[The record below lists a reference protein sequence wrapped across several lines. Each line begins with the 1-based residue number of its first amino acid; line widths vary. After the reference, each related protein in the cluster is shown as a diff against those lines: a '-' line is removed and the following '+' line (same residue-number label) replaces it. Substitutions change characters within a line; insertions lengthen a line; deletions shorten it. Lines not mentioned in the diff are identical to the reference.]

1 MSFLSVSTA
10 SAVWKKCIPVSFLF
24 SRFLILKTFAET
36 LWLAFPPFSH
46 HFLIRNGRALRIFFS
61 AKGCEVG
68 RAQIKLKSRLHSI
81 LSSWLSMGKL
91 VIPKSNCLECN
102 QSKTTLFI
110 ATNQKQPFLILIF
123 LPANK
128 ISQFMCAKWLCL
140 WLFHQPDEVRRSPTG
155 TGYQYAQE
163 RII

>member
-61 AKGCEVG
+61 AKKFEEGTSESLYYLAIIPP
-68 RAQIKLKSRLHSI
+68 RNDINLKKIASQFSENEGGG
-81 LSSWLSMGKL
+81 SKG
-91 VIPKSNCLECN
+91 CLE
-102 QSKTTLFI
+102 LF
-110 ATNQKQPFLILIF
+110 F
-123 LPANK
+123 
-128 ISQFMCAKWLCL
+128 
-140 WLFHQPDEVRRSPTG
+140 
-155 TGYQYAQE
+155 
-163 RII
+163 

>member
-61 AKGCEVG
+61 AKKIEEGTSESLYYLAIIPSRIYAIISVIKNLQYNFPKMRGGG
-68 RAQIKLKSRLHSI
+68 RRLFGI
-81 LSSWLSMGKL
+81 F
-91 VIPKSNCLECN
+91 PK
-102 QSKTTLFI
+102 I
-110 ATNQKQPFLILIF
+110 HLI
-123 LPANK
+123 
-128 ISQFMCAKWLCL
+128 S
-140 WLFHQPDEVRRSPTG
+140 
-155 TGYQYAQE
+155 
-163 RII
+163 

>member
-61 AKGCEVG
+61 AKKFEEGTSESLYYLAIIPSRIYAIISV
-68 RAQIKLKSRLHSI
+68 IKICNITFRKWGGGSKAVWNFSEN
-81 LSSWLSMGKL
+81 SSDFLAGPFPYCYCS
-91 VIPKSNCLECN
+91 V
-102 QSKTTLFI
+102 SKYRVSKKKVYFKMMI
-110 ATNQKQPFLILIF
+110 IISLILR
-123 LPANK
+123 L
-128 ISQFMCAKWLCL
+128 L
-140 WLFHQPDEVRRSPTG
+140 DEKNND
-155 TGYQYAQE
+155 
-163 RII
+163 

>member
-61 AKGCEVG
+61 AKKFEEGTSESLYYLAIIPSRIYAIISV
-68 RAQIKLKSRLHSI
+68 IKKLQYNFPKMRGGSKAVWNFSENSSDFVAGPFSYCYCSFSKYRVSQKKVIFKMMMMISLI
-81 LSSWLSMGKL
+81 LRVLDE
-91 VIPKSNCLECN
+91 KSN
-102 QSKTTLFI
+102 
-110 ATNQKQPFLILIF
+110 
-123 LPANK
+123 
-128 ISQFMCAKWLCL
+128 
-140 WLFHQPDEVRRSPTG
+140 V
-155 TGYQYAQE
+155 
-163 RII
+163 

>member
-61 AKGCEVG
+61 AKKFEEGSSESLYYLAIIPSRIYAIIFV
-68 RAQIKLKSRLHSI
+68 IKTSQELRMLSRS
-81 LSSWLSMGKL
+81 LSLFTCVYYCLL
-91 VIPKSNCLECN
+91 VST
-102 QSKTTLFI
+102 S
-110 ATNQKQPFLILIF
+110 
-123 LPANK
+123 
-128 ISQFMCAKWLCL
+128 
-140 WLFHQPDEVRRSPTG
+140 V
-155 TGYQYAQE
+155 Y
-163 RII
+163 

>member
-61 AKGCEVG
+61 AKKIGGGTSESLYYLAIIPSRIYAIISV
-68 RAQIKLKSRLHSI
+68 IKNLQYNF
-81 LSSWLSMGKL
+81 
-91 VIPKSNCLECN
+91 PKMREGVEGYLEIFR
-102 QSKTTLFI
+102 KFI
-110 ATNQKQPFLILIF
+110 
-123 LPANK
+123 
-128 ISQFMCAKWLCL
+128 
-140 WLFHQPDEVRRSPTG
+140 
-155 TGYQYAQE
+155 
-163 RII
+163 